1 MKKGGI
7 IMAMSITDL
16 YKVHLKHRE
25 AYLLYLAKGAS
36 DDITVLPEPLTD
48 AEQVLYGYCVAA
60 AEAAATAAE
69 ASASSGSDS
78 GSSESNGSG
87 SESTG
92 G

>member
-1 MKKGGI
+1 
-7 IMAMSITDL
+7 MAMSITDL

-60 AEAAATAAE
+60 AEAVAE
-69 ASASSGSDS
+69 AAAAAASSGSDGGSS
-78 GSSESNGSG
+78 GSSGSG

>member
-1 MKKGGI
+1 
-7 IMAMSITDL
+7 MAMSITDL

-87 SESTG
+87 RESTG

>member
-1 MKKGGI
+1 
-7 IMAMSITDL
+7 MAMSITDL

-25 AYLLYLAKGAS
+25 SYLLYLAKGAS

-78 GSSESNGSG
+78 GSNGSNGSG

>member
-1 MKKGGI
+1 
-7 IMAMSITDL
+7 MAMSITDL

-60 AEAAATAAE
+60 EEAAATAAE

>member
-1 MKKGGI
+1 
-7 IMAMSITDL
+7 MAMSITDL

>member
-1 MKKGGI
+1 
-7 IMAMSITDL
+7 MAMSITDL

-78 GSSESNGSG
+78 GSSESSGSG

>member
-1 MKKGGI
+1 
-7 IMAMSITDL
+7 MAMSITDL

-60 AEAAATAAE
+60 AEAAAEAAAAAE
-69 ASASSGSDS
+69 SSGSDS
-78 GSSESNGSG
+78 GSSGSSGSG

>member
-1 MKKGGI
+1 
-7 IMAMSITDL
+7 MAMSITDL

-25 AYLLYLAKGAS
+25 AYLLYLAKGAT

-78 GSSESNGSG
+78 GSSGSSGSG
-87 SESTG
+87 SESSG

>member
-1 MKKGGI
+1 
-7 IMAMSITDL
+7 MAMTTNDL

-60 AEAAATAAE
+60 AAAVAEAAAAA
-69 ASASSGSDS
+69 ASSGS
-78 GSSESNGSG
+78 GSG
-87 SESTG
+87 SGNESTG

>member
-1 MKKGGI
+1 
-7 IMAMSITDL
+7 MAMSITDL

-25 AYLLYLAKGAS
+25 AYLLYLAKGAT

-60 AEAAATAAE
+60 AAAVAEAAAAAAE

-78 GSSESNGSG
+78 GSSESSGSG

>member
-1 MKKGGI
+1 
-7 IMAMSITDL
+7 MAMSITDL

-78 GSSESNGSG
+78 GSNGSNGSG

>member
-1 MKKGGI
+1 
-7 IMAMSITDL
+7 MAMTTTDL
-16 YKVHLKHRE
+16 YNVHLKHRE
-25 AYLLYLAKGAS
+25 AYLLYLAKGAT

-60 AEAAATAAE
+60 AAAVAEAAAAA
-69 ASASSGSDS
+69 ASSGS
-78 GSSESNGSG
+78 GSGSG

>member
-1 MKKGGI
+1 
-7 IMAMSITDL
+7 MATSITDL

-60 AEAAATAAE
+60 AAAVAEAAAAA
-69 ASASSGSDS
+69 ASSGS
-78 GSSESNGSG
+78 GSGSG

>member
-1 MKKGGI
+1 
-7 IMAMSITDL
+7 MAMSITDL

-60 AEAAATAAE
+60 AEAAAEAA
-69 ASASSGSDS
+69 AAAASSGS
-78 GSSESNGSG
+78 GSGSG

>member
-1 MKKGGI
+1 
-7 IMAMSITDL
+7 MAMSINDL

-36 DDITVLPEPLTD
+36 DDISVLPEPLTE

-60 AEAAATAAE
+60 AEAAAEAA
-69 ASASSGSDS
+69 AAAASSGSDS
-78 GSSESNGSG
+78 GSSGSSGSG

>member
-1 MKKGGI
+1 ME
-7 IMAMSITDL
+7 MTTTDL

-25 AYLLYLAKGAS
+25 AYLLYLAKGAT

-60 AEAAATAAE
+60 AAAVAEAAAAA
-69 ASASSGSDS
+69 ASSGS
-78 GSSESNGSG
+78 GSGSG

>member
-1 MKKGGI
+1 
-7 IMAMSITDL
+7 MAMSITDL

-25 AYLLYLAKGAS
+25 AYLLYLAKGAT

-60 AEAAATAAE
+60 AEAVAEAAAE
-69 ASASSGSDS
+69 AAASAASS
-78 GSSESNGSG
+78 GSG

>member
-1 MKKGGI
+1 
-7 IMAMSITDL
+7 MAMSITDL

-25 AYLLYLAKGAS
+25 AYLLYLAKGAT

-60 AEAAATAAE
+60 AAAVAEAAAAA
-69 ASASSGSDS
+69 ASSGS
-78 GSSESNGSG
+78 GSGSG

>member
-1 MKKGGI
+1 ME
-7 IMAMSITDL
+7 MSITDL

-60 AEAAATAAE
+60 ATAVAEAAAAA
-69 ASASSGSDS
+69 ASSGS
-78 GSSESNGSG
+78 GSGSG

>member
-1 MKKGGI
+1 
-7 IMAMSITDL
+7 MAMSITDL

-25 AYLLYLAKGAS
+25 AYLLFLAKGET
-36 DDITVLPEPLTD
+36 DTTLLPEPLTD

-60 AEAAATAAE
+60 AEAAASAA
-69 ASASSGSDS
+69 AASS
-78 GSSESNGSG
+78 GSG